1 MKFFVVRH
9 GETDWNKLG
18 RFQGHT
24 DISLNDR
31 GLSQARETAVASE
44 DWGYTAIYSSP
55 LVRTVQVAE
64 EIAKVTPMLV
74 SQEPGLKELSLGDLE
89 GVTGEEMRN
98 DWPALF
104 AAWRTEP
111 EKMSMPNGESLGELR
126 DRTWQVILDIEQ
138 KHSSDESI
146 VVISHNFA
154 FRSIVNELLGMPLA
168 YFHRMSL
175 NLASVC
181 TFDSDERG
189 RRLTGYNST
198 SHLSPRN
205 R

>member
-74 SQEPGLKELSLGDLE
+74 RREPGLKELSLGDLE

-138 KHSSDESI
+138 KHSSDDSF

-154 FRSIVNELLGMPLA
+154 IRSIVIELLGMPLA

-198 SHLSPRN
+198 SHLSPEN

>member
-9 GETDWNKLG
+9 GETEWNKLG

-154 FRSIVNELLGMPLA
+154 IRSIVNELLGMPLA

-198 SHLSPRN
+198 SHLSPEN

>member
-1 MKFFVVRH
+1 M
-9 GETDWNKLG
+9 
-18 RFQGHT
+18 
-24 DISLNDR
+24 
-31 GLSQARETAVASE
+31 
-44 DWGYTAIYSSP
+44 
-55 LVRTVQVAE
+55 AE

-98 DWPALF
+98 DWPDLF
-104 AAWRTEP
+104 SAWRTEP

-138 KHSSDESI
+138 KHSSDDSI

-154 FRSIVNELLGMPLA
+154 IRSIVNELLGMPLA

-198 SHLSPRN
+198 SHLSPEN

>member
-154 FRSIVNELLGMPLA
+154 IRSIVNELLGMPLA

-198 SHLSPRN
+198 SHLSPEN

>member
-9 GETDWNKLG
+9 GETEWNKLG

-138 KHSSDESI
+138 KHSSDDSI

-154 FRSIVNELLGMPLA
+154 IRSIVNELLGMPLA

-198 SHLSPRN
+198 SHLSPEN

>member
-9 GETDWNKLG
+9 GETEWNKLG

-55 LVRTVQVAE
+55 LVRTVQVAD
-64 EIAKVTPMLV
+64 EIAKVTPMTV

-138 KHSSDESI
+138 KHSSDDSI

-154 FRSIVNELLGMPLA
+154 IRSIVNELLGMPLA

-198 SHLSPRN
+198 SHLSPEN

>member
-98 DWPALF
+98 DWPDLF

-126 DRTWQVILDIEQ
+126 DRTWQVILDIER
-138 KHSSDESI
+138 KHSSDDSI

-154 FRSIVNELLGMPLA
+154 IRSIVNELLGMPLA

-198 SHLSPRN
+198 SHLSPEN

>member
-89 GVTGEEMRN
+89 GVTGDEMRN

-138 KHSSDESI
+138 KHSSDDSI

-154 FRSIVNELLGMPLA
+154 IRSIVNELLGMPLA

-198 SHLSPRN
+198 SHLSPEN

>member
-98 DWPALF
+98 DWPDLF

-138 KHSSDESI
+138 KHSSDDSI

-154 FRSIVNELLGMPLA
+154 IRSIVNELLGMPLA

-198 SHLSPRN
+198 NHLSPEN

>member
-104 AAWRTEP
+104 AAWRTDP
-111 EKMSMPNGESLGELR
+111 EKMSMPNGESLSELR

-138 KHSSDESI
+138 KHSSDDSI

-154 FRSIVNELLGMPLA
+154 IRSIVNELLGMPLA

-198 SHLSPRN
+198 SHLSPEN

>member
-1 MKFFVVRH
+1 VKFFVVRH

-138 KHSSDESI
+138 KHSSDDSI

-154 FRSIVNELLGMPLA
+154 IRSIVNELLGMPLA

-181 TFDSDERG
+181 TFDSDDRG

-198 SHLSPRN
+198 SHLSPEN

>member
-126 DRTWQVILDIEQ
+126 DRTWQVILDIER
-138 KHSSDESI
+138 KHSSDDSI

-154 FRSIVNELLGMPLA
+154 IRSIVNELLGMPLA

-198 SHLSPRN
+198 SHLSPEN

>member
-9 GETDWNKLG
+9 GETEWNKLG

-98 DWPALF
+98 DWPDLF

-138 KHSSDESI
+138 KHSSDDSI

-154 FRSIVNELLGMPLA
+154 IRSIVNELLGMPLA

-198 SHLSPRN
+198 SHLSPGN

>member
-31 GLSQARETAVASE
+31 GLSQASETAVASE

-138 KHSSDESI
+138 KHSSDDSI

-154 FRSIVNELLGMPLA
+154 IRSIVNELLGMPLA

-189 RRLTGYNST
+189 RRLTGYNSS
-198 SHLSPRN
+198 SHLSPEN

>member
-64 EIAKVTPMLV
+64 EIAKVTPMLI

-138 KHSSDESI
+138 KHSSDDSI

-154 FRSIVNELLGMPLA
+154 IRSIVNELLGMPLA

-198 SHLSPRN
+198 SHLSPEN

>member
-138 KHSSDESI
+138 KHSSDDSI

-154 FRSIVNELLGMPLA
+154 IRSIVNELLGMPLA

-198 SHLSPRN
+198 THLSPEN

>member
-1 MKFFVVRH
+1 MKFFVVRQ
-9 GETDWNKLG
+9 GETEWNKLG

-138 KHSSDESI
+138 KHSSDDSI

-154 FRSIVNELLGMPLA
+154 IRSIVNELLGMPLA

-198 SHLSPRN
+198 SHLSPEN

>member
-44 DWGYTAIYSSP
+44 DRGYTAIYSSP

-98 DWPALF
+98 DWPDLF

-138 KHSSDESI
+138 KHSSDDSI

-154 FRSIVNELLGMPLA
+154 IRSIVNELLGMPLA

-198 SHLSPRN
+198 SHLSPEN

>member
-1 MKFFVVRH
+1 MRH

-64 EIAKVTPMLV
+64 EIAKVTPMLI

-138 KHSSDESI
+138 KHSSDDSI

-154 FRSIVNELLGMPLA
+154 IRSIVNELLGMPLA

-198 SHLSPRN
+198 SHLSPEN

>member
-44 DWGYTAIYSSP
+44 DWDYTAIYSSP

-98 DWPALF
+98 DWPDLF

-138 KHSSDESI
+138 KHSSDDSI

-154 FRSIVNELLGMPLA
+154 IRSIVNELLGMPLA

-198 SHLSPRN
+198 SHLSPEN

>member
-9 GETDWNKLG
+9 GETEWNKLG

-31 GLSQARETAVASE
+31 GQSQARETAVASE

-138 KHSSDESI
+138 KHSSDDSI

-154 FRSIVNELLGMPLA
+154 IRSIVNELLGMPLA

-198 SHLSPRN
+198 SHLSPEN

>member
-9 GETDWNKLG
+9 GETEWNKLG

-138 KHSSDESI
+138 RHSSDDSI

-154 FRSIVNELLGMPLA
+154 IRSIINELLGMPLA

-198 SHLSPRN
+198 SHLSPEN

>member
-126 DRTWQVILDIEQ
+126 DRTWQVSLDIEQ
-138 KHSSDESI
+138 KHSSDDSI

-154 FRSIVNELLGMPLA
+154 IRSIINELLGMPLA

-198 SHLSPRN
+198 SHLSPGN